1 MGRDF
6 RPLATLGVTVGGGV
20 TKRDDGAALPRA
32 WDEREAAGRPFHG
45 LGAILRQVQDE
56 RGGWWVPG
64 GKPGI
69 LRHILRIRPAT

>member
-1 MGRDF
+1 MVLGRDF

-32 WDEREAAGRPFHG
+32 WDEREAAGRPCHG

-56 RGGWWVPG
+56 RGEGCG
-64 GKPGI
+64 F
-69 LRHILRIRPAT
+69 PAGNPVY

>member
-1 MGRDF
+1 MVLGRDF
-6 RPLATLGVTVGGGV
+6 RPLATLGVTEG
-20 TKRDDGAALPRA
+20 DGAALPRA
-32 WDEREAAGRPFHG
+32 RGETEGDGRPFHG